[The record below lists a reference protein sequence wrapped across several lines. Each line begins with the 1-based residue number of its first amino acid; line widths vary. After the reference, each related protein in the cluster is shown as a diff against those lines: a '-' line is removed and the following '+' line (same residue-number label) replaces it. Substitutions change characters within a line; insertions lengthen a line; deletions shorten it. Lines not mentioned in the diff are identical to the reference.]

1 LSCPW
6 SLENFQLKVVSF
18 FLFHF
23 FSFWV
28 WVSQK
33 SRTRSQPGKRERE
46 RGWGARGRVFLLLN
60 EPRNDGRIG
69 IFLEGFGELVFCV
82 GSKEAS

>member
-1 LSCPW
+1 MGFTKIKDPESA
-6 SLENFQLKVVSF
+6 
-18 FLFHF
+18 
-23 FSFWV
+23 
-28 WVSQK
+28 
-33 SRTRSQPGKRERE
+33 GKERE
-46 RGWGARGRVFLLLN
+46 KEGGAGARGRVFLLLN